1 MSWVLVAFF
10 LVGLLLVICV
20 GVWWGGFS
28 GYSVVCS
35 KSSGSYS
42 RLFTWGKF
50 LK

>member
-10 LVGLLLVICV
+10 LVGVLLIICV

-28 GYSVVCS
+28 GYFVMCS
-35 KSSGSYS
+35 KASGGRS
-42 RLFTWGKF
+42 RLFTWGKS